1 MIDRAAMTR
10 QLRLHEGERLKPYR
24 CTAGKLT
31 IGVGRNLEDRGI
43 TREEA
48 AYLLA
53 NDITTEERELL
64 RALPWVAQLDEVR
77 QRVLL
82 DMSFNLG
89 LVGLLGFK
97 NTLATIR
104 AGDYSKAAAMMLDS
118 RWASQVGQRAE
129 RLSRMMATGK
139 DPRELWPRP

>member
-1 MIDRAAMTR
+1 
-10 QLRLHEGERLKPYR
+10 
-24 CTAGKLT
+24 
-31 IGVGRNLEDRGI
+31 VGRNLEDRGI

-118 RWASQVGQRAE
+118 RWASQVGERAE

-139 DPRELWPRP
+139 DPRELWPKV